1 MKSVRIDGLTE
12 ALPGLIGIFADFFG
26 IAIIAPILPE
36 WVAARN
42 HSPQWVG
49 TILTG
54 QYSAVVVGSLLFG
67 VVADR
72 FGAACALGT
81 CMLIDTVAFA
91 ASAFAPTV
99 EALLVMRIVAGLAA
113 PQGLSIAWI
122 ASVSTP
128 DQLKKRMGLVAAY
141 IQLGILCG
149 TIAAGFVSWPVACLG
164 SAVPPAIVVLLTTQ
178 VRLPKKASSRR
189 TSSLA
194 DGLYTFEF
202 GSVASVM
209 FANGSS
215 IAVHFALFVVVLTT
229 DYGLTRTQYALS
241 LMPAAGLQVLNHAFV
256 LPRLLGLAPPFA
268 LLTALATT
276 LTGLYVVVIAIS
288 LAVPFSP
295 WPFLVAQCLFFW
307 AASFSQGVANFAS
320 ATHAR
325 AAAPDAEAALI
336 GSGRSAFN
344 AGLAVGPSTL
354 IAMYLG
360 VNVQAALALIA
371 GLYSAAA
378 VVSFAAKSKRQLRSQ
393 DGATDDEE
401 KCGVAVR
408 ELPSSLHEEQQDNF
422 EINKEETAT
431 SSDDNK
437 EAN

>member
-1 MKSVRIDGLTE
+1 MTE

-54 QYSAVVVGSLLFG
+54 QYAAVVLGSLLFG

-81 CMLIDTVAFA
+81 CMLIDAVAFA

-99 EALLVMRIVAGLAA
+99 QALLVMRIVAGLAA

-128 DQLKKRMGLVAAY
+128 DQLKRRMGLVAAY

-164 SAVPPAIVVLLTTQ
+164 SAVPPFIVVCVLLTTG
-178 VRLPKKASSRR
+178 VRPKKQAASSSR

-194 DGLYTFEF
+194 NGLYTFEF
-202 GSVASVM
+202 GSVASAM

-215 IAVHFALFVVVLTT
+215 IAVHFALFVVVLTK

-241 LMPAAGLQVLNHAFV
+241 LMPAAAIQVLNHAFV
-256 LPRLLGLAPPFA
+256 LPKLLGLASPFA
-268 LLTALATT
+268 LLTGLATT
-276 LTGLYVVVIAIS
+276 LACLYIVVIAIS

-307 AASFSQGVANFAS
+307 AASFAQGVANFAS

-360 VNVQAALALIA
+360 VNVQAALTLIA
-371 GLYSAAA
+371 ILYCVAAA
-378 VVSFAAKSKRQLRSQ
+378 TAAAATSKRHRQLRRQ
-393 DGATDDEE
+393 DGDEE
-401 KCGVAVR
+401 KCDVALR
-408 ELPSSLHEEQQDNF
+408 ELPSSPSSDNHIK
-422 EINKEETAT
+422 ETEET
-431 SSDDNK
+431 SLDNHNK
-437 EAN
+437 EAET